1 MGINKPLVVIASLLT
16 ALMLTLTIVS
26 LVIGMDQPHPEA
38 NVITQKF
45 MEEYTHWKM
54 WKDLG
59 SVTLVWTLISAFVIV
74 MGIAWGVVDTGN
86 ETTDLVIHC
95 VLFIP
100 LIIWGLWIQPVSIF
114 NIQEMANAKPRVQT
128 AYISRKYYKDDLTK
142 YIPTRH
148 IHRSTASYRH
158 YYFVYSNGASEEVM
172 HNQYENNST
181 GEQYYLIMCNNTIV
195 GRFDTDIY
203 TIK

>member
-1 MGINKPLVVIASLLT
+1 MAINKPLVVIASILT
-16 ALMLTLTIVS
+16 AIMLTLTIVS
-26 LVIGMDQPHPEA
+26 LVKEQYQPHPEA
-38 NVITQKF
+38 NVITQEF
-45 MEEYTHWKM
+45 MEEYANWMM

-148 IHRSTASYRH
+148 IHSTASYRH

-181 GEQYYLIMCNNTIV
+181 GKEYYLIMCNNTIV

>member
-1 MGINKPLVVIASLLT
+1 MGINKPLVVIASILT
-16 ALMLTLTIVS
+16 AIMLTLTIVS
-26 LVIGMDQPHPEA
+26 LVKEQYQPHPEA
-38 NVITQKF
+38 NVITQEF
-45 MEEYTHWKM
+45 MEEYANWMM

-86 ETTDLVIHC
+86 ETTVLVIHC

-148 IHRSTASYRH
+148 IHSTASYRH

-181 GEQYYLIMCNNTIV
+181 GKEYYLIMCNNTIV